1 MARTPSGSNAYHHGD
16 LRSALLAAADSLLED
31 RGVEGFTLRECARRA
46 GVSHAAPAHHFKD
59 VRGLLTAVAAGAFDR
74 LTTSMHDRKALAP
87 GDPLSQLQGA
97 GEGYIAFALGEPQH
111 FYLMFRCSVVNTED
125 EALSASGRAA
135 FLELERPVAALHAVD
150 DAMADANGNID
161 AVLLWSLVHGFAHLY
176 LDGRVGRYSEL
187 DAATLAE
194 RVIGRTLTA
203 LGGHLP
209 AKL

>member
-1 MARTPSGSNAYHHGD
+1 MPRTPSASNAYHHGD
-16 LRSALLAAADSLLED
+16 LRSALLSAADSLLEE
-31 RGVEGFTLRECARRA
+31 RGVEGFTLRECARLA

-74 LTTSMHDRKALAP
+74 LTASMRDRKALADA
-87 GDPLSQLQGA
+87 DPLAQLQAA
-97 GEGYIAFALGEPQH
+97 GEGYIAFALSEPQH
-111 FYLMFRCSVVNTED
+111 FSLMFRCSVVNTED

-150 DAMADANGNID
+150 DAMADANGSID

-176 LDGRVGRYSEL
+176 LDGRLGRHSEL
-187 DAATLAE
+187 DAAALAE

-209 AKL
+209 AKP